1 MKTLI
6 DIDEDVLKKA
16 MKISGAR
23 TKKET
28 VHKALEELVK
38 VGLRRQLKEMAGSG
52 AVDLS
57 LGELKKL
64 RRKREVLHKQLLA
77 NN

>member
-6 DIDEDVLKKA
+6 EIDDDVLKKA

-23 TKKET
+23 TKKEI
-28 VHKALEELVK
+28 VNRALEELVK
-38 VGLRRQLKEMAGSG
+38 AGLRGQLKEMAGSG

-57 LGELKKL
+57 IDELKKL
-64 RRKREVLHKQLLA
+64 RKKREALHKSLA
-77 NN
+77 TKN

>member
-16 MKISGAR
+16 MKISGGR

-28 VHKALEELVK
+28 VNKALEELVK
-38 VGLRRQLKEMAGSG
+38 AGLRRQLKEMAGTG
-52 AVDLS
+52 AVDLT
-57 LGELKKL
+57 LDELKRL
-64 RRKREVLHKQLLA
+64 RRRRDGLHKGLVA
-77 NN
+77 KN

>member
-6 DIDEDVLKKA
+6 EIDDDVLKKA

-28 VHKALEELVK
+28 VNKALDELVK
-38 VGLRRQLKEMAGSG
+38 AGLRRQLKEMAGSG
-52 AVDLS
+52 AVGLS

-64 RRKREVLHKQLLA
+64 RRKREVLHKRLLT

>member
-64 RRKREVLHKQLLA
+64 RRKRAVLHKHLLA

>member
-23 TKKET
+23 TKRET
-28 VHKALEELVK
+28 VNKALEELVK
-38 VGLRRQLKEMAGSG
+38 AGLRRQLKEMAGSG
-52 AVDLS
+52 AVALTLD
-57 LGELKKL
+57 ELKKL
-64 RRKREVLHKQLLA
+64 RRKREVLHKRLLA
-77 NN
+77 RN

>member
-38 VGLRRQLKEMAGSG
+38 VGLRRQLKGMAGSG

-64 RRKREVLHKQLLA
+64 RRKREVLHKHLLA